1 MIKKEFFHSLYSFG
15 TLKTIIIGIVIIF
28 LLFMLFA
35 TTSGDNG
42 VEALV
47 GFILFGPVLLLIFVL
62 LRAYNDNQSLTNI
75 QDKITV
81 YNDNVMIAPISE
93 EYVYK
98 SITDSKENTKH
109 QYDPRYLNSEYNTF
123 KLIEDVDFNKYHLE
137 DVFGNKHN
145 ITEDEYKMLK
155 EKQKGGNH

>member
-28 LLFMLFA
+28 LLFILISTA
-35 TTSGDNG
+35 DD
-42 VEALV
+42 V
-47 GFILFGPVLLLIFVL
+47 GSIIGLILFGPLLLLIFVL
-62 LRAYNDNQSLTNI
+62 LKTYNDNQSLTNI

-81 YNDNVMIAPISE
+81 YGDKVIIAPISD

-98 SITDSKENTKH
+98 NITNSKEYTRH
-109 QYDPRYLNSEYNTF
+109 DYDPKYLNSEYNTF
-123 KLIEDVDFNKYHLE
+123 KLVEDVDFNKYHLE
-137 DVFGNKHN
+137 DAFGNKHN

-155 EKQKGGNH
+155 EKQKGGNR